1 MRTPYSV
8 CYETGR
14 AYGRVCSS
22 IVLPCPRSCPCTL
35 HTAPVFPHPARTPL
49 RLSEGPYLPPQN
61 IRAHRRKPAPDCS
74 RVRYPLSSIYVALL
88 EALLSPDSPKA
99 LNLSALVNALHSLF
113 SALVWKRPKGARE
126 LNTTAVELISAAGL
140 TVWEVNP
147 RAPKL
152 DNTGRIR
159 TSALHSCVAFRRFS
173 PLSHRT
179 FT

>member
-1 MRTPYSV
+1 M
-8 CYETGR
+8 
-14 AYGRVCSS
+14 
-22 IVLPCPRSCPCTL
+22 
-35 HTAPVFPHPARTPL
+35 HTSPNHPAPGT
-49 RLSEGPYLPPQN
+49 S
-61 IRAHRRKPAPDCS
+61 
-74 RVRYPLSSIYVALL
+74 V
-88 EALLSPDSPKA
+88 KA